1 MLRELIDVTEDY
13 QRMKVEFNDLYEQ
26 DKHRVH
32 KERADLLRENQLYN
46 ARYINSQLWKRPETW
61 IIVRNEVRPLLLL
74 VSHPLVLRV
83 CIF

>member
-1 MLRELIDVTEDY
+1 MASLECKLWCTIEALEEIRPHSCTGDMLRELIDVTEDY

-46 ARYINSQLWKRPETW
+46 ARYINSQL
-61 IIVRNEVRPLLLL
+61 
-74 VSHPLVLRV
+74 
-83 CIF
+83 